1 MMHNNNNNNT
11 MMTNTNIN
19 SNNSNNNNVES
30 LKDCITKEN
39 RLDLIKSRMAS
50 TTSKNAIR
58 TRKVE
63 QGRNNNAAALT
74 RTIIRNKSLSKCE
87 TKEDRLSV
95 IKQRMGK

>member
-1 MMHNNNNNNT
+1 
-11 MMTNTNIN
+11 
-19 SNNSNNNNVES
+19 
-30 LKDCITKEN
+30 
-39 RLDLIKSRMAS
+39 MAS
-50 TTSKNAIR
+50 TTSKNAT

-63 QGRNNNAAALT
+63 QGRNNNAAALR

>member
-1 MMHNNNNNNT
+1 
-11 MMTNTNIN
+11 
-19 SNNSNNNNVES
+19 
-30 LKDCITKEN
+30 
-39 RLDLIKSRMAS
+39 MAS
-50 TTSKNAIR
+50 TTSKNA

-74 RTIIRNKSLSKCE
+74 RTITRNKSLSKCE

>member
-1 MMHNNNNNNT
+1 
-11 MMTNTNIN
+11 
-19 SNNSNNNNVES
+19 
-30 LKDCITKEN
+30 
-39 RLDLIKSRMAS
+39 MAS
-50 TTSKNAIR
+50 TTSKNAT

-95 IKQRMGK
+95 IKQRMGKQIKKIIKSRYGFNNVEKK